1 MSTLY
6 HSKAITSFV
15 FIPFMLYFSGM
26 QYVLNRTQQII
37 HTARYL
43 EVFMLP
49 GVYTAQKKD
58 GSTYYRSN
66 ITYRN
71 KHISL
76 GSYSTEQLAH
86 LAYQEAMVLL
96 TTPTITLDTLETAAS
111 NLLFEKK
118 ISLLNFRDNHIY
130 FKNPIYLK
138 QNYFLYF
145 IAPHDELKF
154 DADDLFYYSSH
165 KIMRR
170 KGHLFVSDYGMQV
183 NILSRYGIK
192 NFAVCGKDYRFVN
205 SDTTDFRYSN
215 IEIINKYYGV
225 SRISRKNQTLYK
237 VKLNIIGTHVIGE
250 YSSEILAAVAYNK
263 AVDLA
268 RAHGITKNYT
278 TNYIIEL
285 SPREYAD
292 TYTQVSVSPKFLA
305 YLKETPH

>member
-1 MSTLY
+1 
-6 HSKAITSFV
+6 
-15 FIPFMLYFSGM
+15 
-26 QYVLNRTQQII
+26 
-37 HTARYL
+37 
-43 EVFMLP
+43 MLP

-215 IEIINKYYGV
+215 IKIINKYYGV

>member
-1 MSTLY
+1 
-6 HSKAITSFV
+6 
-15 FIPFMLYFSGM
+15 
-26 QYVLNRTQQII
+26 
-37 HTARYL
+37 
-43 EVFMLP
+43 MLP

-66 ITYRN
+66 ITYHN

-76 GSYSTEQLAH
+76 GSYSSEEQAH
-86 LAYQEAMVLL
+86 AAYLEAQSLL
-96 TTPTITLDTLETAAS
+96 TTPDITLDTLDTTPTH
-111 NLLFEKK
+111 LPFGKK
-118 ISLLNFRDNHIY
+118 ISLLNFRDNRIY

-138 QNYFLYF
+138 QNYFLYI

-192 NFAVCGKDYRFVN
+192 NFAVCGKDYQFVN
-205 SDTTDFRYSN
+205 GDPTDFRYSN
-215 IEIINKYYGV
+215 IEVINKYYGV
-225 SRISRKNQTLYK
+225 SKTLHKNQTYYK
-237 VKLNIIGTHVIGE
+237 VKLNIIGSHVIGL
-250 YSSEILAAVAYNK
+250 YPSEIQAAVAYNK

-268 RAHGITKNYT
+268 QAHGITKNYM
-278 TNYIIEL
+278 TNYITEL

-292 TYTQVSVSPKFLA
+292 VYTQVIISPKFLN
-305 YLKETPH
+305 YLTTFCP

>member
-1 MSTLY
+1 
-6 HSKAITSFV
+6 
-15 FIPFMLYFSGM
+15 
-26 QYVLNRTQQII
+26 
-37 HTARYL
+37 
-43 EVFMLP
+43 MLP

-58 GSTYYRSN
+58 GSTYYRSS

-86 LAYQEAMVLL
+86 QAYLEAIKLL
-96 TTPTITLDTLETAAS
+96 DTPSITLDTLETIPS

-138 QNYFLYF
+138 QNYFLYI

-205 SDTTDFRYSN
+205 GDTTDFRYSN
-215 IEIINKYYGV
+215 IEVINKYYGV
-225 SRISRKNQTLYK
+225 SQISCKNQTLYK
-237 VKLNIIGTHVIGE
+237 VKLNIIGTHVVGV
-250 YSSEILAAVAYNK
+250 YPTEILAAVAYNK
-263 AVDLA
+263 AVDLVQT
-268 RAHGITKNYT
+268 HGITKNYN
-278 TNYIIEL
+278 TNYITEL

-292 TYTQVSVSPKFLA
+292 IYTQVSVSPKLLA
-305 YLKETPH
+305 YLKENPR